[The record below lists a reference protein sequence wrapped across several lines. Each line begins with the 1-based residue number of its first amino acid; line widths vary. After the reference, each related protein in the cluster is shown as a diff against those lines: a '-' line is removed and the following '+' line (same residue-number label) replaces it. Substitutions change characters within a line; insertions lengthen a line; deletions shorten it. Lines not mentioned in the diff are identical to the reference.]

1 MEFMF
6 NNLIIKET
14 GNGLSWT
21 LIKLPKTHPYSTLI
35 ANGLCLDFI
44 AGGLYA

>member
-1 MEFMF
+1 MF

-21 LIKLPKTHPYSTLI
+21 LIKLPKAHSYITFI
-35 ANGLCLDFI
+35 ADGLCLDFI
-44 AGGLYA
+44 VGGLDM